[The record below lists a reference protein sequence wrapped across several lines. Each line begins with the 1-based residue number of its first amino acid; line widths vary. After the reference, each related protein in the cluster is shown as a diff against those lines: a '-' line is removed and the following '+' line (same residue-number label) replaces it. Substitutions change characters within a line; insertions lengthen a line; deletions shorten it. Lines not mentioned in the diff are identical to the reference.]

1 MKNAVISIS
10 LLIMF
15 VSFSMAKSIYQ
26 NQTAEIKK
34 IKESISEEQQ
44 KSLLLKRIAETES
57 KIKRYSHL
65 FSSTKENRWLLR
77 QLSSIADQ
85 TGVSLISITPRLP
98 KEGDKYVLLSVV
110 AEIRCDYDQFGNF
123 ISKLESSPQLIR
135 LDDVRLTVIRESREG
150 LDLAAQLKPLA
161 NVKLI
166 VSTLYL
172 K

>member
-1 MKNAVISIS
+1 MKNAVILIS
-10 LLIMF
+10 LLIIF

-44 KSLLLKRIAETES
+44 KGALLKRIAETES
-57 KIKRYSHL
+57 KIKRYSRGL
-65 FSSTKENRWLLR
+65 PSTKENRWLLG

-85 TGVSLISITPRLP
+85 TGVSLISISPQLP
-98 KEGDKYVLLSVV
+98 KEGDKYVLLSVAV
-110 AEIRCDYDQFGNF
+110 EIRCNYDQFGNF
-123 ISKLESSPQLIR
+123 ISRLESSPQLIR
-135 LDDVRLTVIRESREG
+135 LDDVQLTVIREPGES
-150 LDLAAQLKPLA
+150 LDLAAQVKPLA